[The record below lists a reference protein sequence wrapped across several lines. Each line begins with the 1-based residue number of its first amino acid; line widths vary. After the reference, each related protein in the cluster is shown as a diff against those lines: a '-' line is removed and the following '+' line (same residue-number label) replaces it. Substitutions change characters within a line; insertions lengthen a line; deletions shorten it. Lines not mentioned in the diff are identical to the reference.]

1 MTTDQIDALLKKDGP
16 RWLLVDTTSHIE
28 IEGEVAVRTPLLPGS
43 FNPLHHGH
51 QQLARV
57 ASSFLA
63 QEVHYELAIV
73 NVDKP
78 TLSADEIR
86 QRLTQFEGAGPVLL
100 TRAPRFVEKARLFP
114 GSRFVIGWDT
124 AIRLVAA
131 QYYDNDQKKMI
142 AALEEMQSYDIH
154 FLVAGRNYQ
163 GSFRTLD
170 DADLPAA
177 FSSMFE
183 GLPEVLFRSDISSTQ
198 LRCD

>member
-1 MTTDQIDALLKKDGP
+1 MTTDPIDAILKKDGP

-28 IEGEVAVRTPLLPGS
+28 IEGEVAVGTPLLPGS
-43 FNPLHHGH
+43 FNPFHHGH

-63 QEVHYELAIV
+63 HEVHYELAIV

-78 TLSADEIR
+78 PLNAEEIR
-86 QRLTQFEGAGPVLL
+86 ERLTQFEGDGPVLL

-131 QYYDNDQKKMI
+131 RYYDDDQKKMT
-142 AALEEMQSYDIH
+142 AALEEMKSYAIH

-170 DADLPAA
+170 DVKLPAA

-183 GLPEVLFRSDISSTQ
+183 GLPEALFRADISSTE